1 MSYIKINGDDV
12 HYNVSISPFT
22 TQHGYSA
29 IRFIGED
36 IPETDKGFKLY
47 NDKDEVISDFSDYK
61 YIYRQNEYSTEHDE
75 IVYPKGSDAP
85 LQPSAYDNLSR
96 RISKVANAVSVTANG
111 LAETNDALCE
121 YTTDIDNRVGELED
135 SFCEYTT
142 DNDIRVGEVED
153 SLCEL
158 SEDEESEV

>member
-85 LQPSAYDNLSR
+85 LSPSAYDNLSR
-96 RISKVANAVSVTANG
+96 RISRVANAVSVTANG

-158 SEDEESEV
+158 SEDEESE

>member
-61 YIYRQNEYSTEHDE
+61 YIYRQNEYATEHDE

>member
-96 RISKVANAVSVTANG
+96 RISQVSSRVNAITPYTESKNAYID
-111 LAETNDALCE
+111 ETECVFENVYKEGALTVNVVDRNE
-121 YTTDIDNRVGELED
+121 Y
-135 SFCEYTT
+135 
-142 DNDIRVGEVED
+142 
-153 SLCEL
+153 L
-158 SEDEESEV
+158 SHP

>member
-75 IVYPKGSDAP
+75 IIYPKGSDAP

-158 SEDEESEV
+158 SEDEESEE